1 MLSLICLKMKI
12 IETIQSRKTNTVFL
26 EKINNLEFNNDD
38 KLFDNIVKINTH
50 KSFQTIK
57 GFGGAFTE
65 ASAYVLNQLPKEKQG
80 EIMKAYFSKDG
91 LNYNLGRT
99 TINSCDF
106 SLNNYCYVKDNDED
120 LSSFDLSHDM
130 KQIIPMI
137 KEAYKLSNN
146 ELRLL
151 ASPWS
156 PPAYMKSNNN
166 MNFGGHLLEKY
177 RSLWAKYYVRYI
189 QEMKNNGVNIDAIS
203 VQNEPAATQTWDSCL
218 YSSSDERDFVKY
230 YLHGELVNNGL
241 DYIKVYVW
249 DHNRGDILVNR
260 AIDIF
265 EDKKANKYIEGIAF
279 HWYCSEDFQSLSK
292 FHNLY
297 PNKSIL
303 FTEGCVEYGVYGDES
318 KYRFENGEQYAYHMI
333 NDFNNYNEGFID
345 WNLILDS
352 NGGPNHV
359 GNFCEAPIMVDIEKQ
374 KIIYNSTYYYIGHFS
389 KYVKRGA
396 KRLLTTY
403 ISNNKTIHA
412 CAFKNPNDEIV
423 IVILNKGYI
432 ENVSL
437 LIDDN
442 KVNLSLPNQ
451 SITTFIVK

>member
-1 MLSLICLKMKI
+1 
-12 IETIQSRKTNTVFL
+12 
-26 EKINNLEFNNDD
+26 
-38 KLFDNIVKINTH
+38 
-50 KSFQTIK
+50 
-57 GFGGAFTE
+57 
-65 ASAYVLNQLPKEKQG
+65 
-80 EIMKAYFSKDG
+80 
-91 LNYNLGRT
+91 
-99 TINSCDF
+99 
-106 SLNNYCYVKDNDED
+106 
-120 LSSFDLSHDM
+120 
-130 KQIIPMI
+130 
-137 KEAYKLSNN
+137 
-146 ELRLL
+146 
-151 ASPWS
+151 
-156 PPAYMKSNNN
+156 MKSNNN

-230 YLHGELVNNGL
+230 YLHNELVKNNL
-241 DYIKVYVW
+241 EHVKVYVW

-389 KYVKRGA
+389 KFVKRGA